1 MNSVTKLVG
10 QWILTALLVF
20 LSLQSCSRK
29 HFHSVPSE
37 TNTEAKLSE
46 VLAYTSRW
54 LRENGRYVTFSLP
67 WPSDLW
73 CYGIPAGHHGL
84 RRSLGGWT
92 RWKLKVQNTIYHN
105 VRFQLYLA
113 ISIGCFLSLLFSS
126 FHSSLCSHHHQ
137 VIPLSVLISLQWL
150 SSCSPT
156 CCLAFSVLLSFIIIL
171 PLVVFLLFP
180 PPFLLI
186 MQWYS
191 FHSSLW
197 SHHHQVI
204 SLSVLIGLP

>member
-10 QWILTALLVF
+10 ELILTALLVF

-46 VLAYTSRW
+46 FLTYTSSW
-54 LRENGRYVTFSLP
+54 LREHGRHVTFRLP
-67 WPSDLW
+67 STSDLW

-126 FHSSLCSHHHQ
+126 F
-137 VIPLSVLISLQWL
+137 
-150 SSCSPT
+150 
-156 CCLAFSVLLSFIIIL
+156 L
-171 PLVVFLLFP
+171 PLFALITIRWFPSLFSLASHNSTP
-180 PPFLLI
+180 AHL
-186 MQWYS
+186 QWYS
-191 FHSSLW
+191 
-197 SHHHQVI
+197 
-204 SLSVLIGLP
+204 